1 MPQHSPDLI
10 IPDPET
16 PVRVIGLM
24 SGTSI
29 DGIDAALVELSGGRS
44 PLNITLLA
52 AQTFPYEQ
60 IAPPQLRSQ
69 VLAAASNDPLPL
81 SELAQLD
88 DAIATAFAT
97 AAQLIQRNQPPAQLI
112 GSHGQTVF
120 HAPPPSP
127 DHLGYSLQL
136 GRGAVIAQ
144 QTQLPT
150 VSNFRAADIAAGGQG
165 APLVPP
171 IDVCLF
177 AHPQRDRCVQNLGG
191 IGNVTYLPAGCG
203 DSFQGIL
210 GWDTGPA
217 NILIDLAIAQLTDGA
232 QQYDPNG
239 DWAASGTPNSD
250 LVQQWLRH
258 PFFQQPPPKSTG
270 REDFGPAFLQHCRQQ
285 AAHLAPH
292 LSDADWLA
300 SLTDFTAA
308 AIADSYQRFLPQP
321 PQDIILCGGGSRNHY
336 LRSRLQ
342 THLPGISLASSDDWG
357 LNADFKEAIAF
368 AILAYW
374 RIQGYPGNLPSVTGA
389 SKPVPLGD
397 IHHP

>member
-1 MPQHSPDLI
+1 MPQHRPDVI

-16 PVRVIGLM
+16 PIRVIGLM

-29 DGIDAALVELSGGRS
+29 DGVDAALVELSGGRS
-44 PLNITLLA
+44 PLKISLLA

-60 IAPPQLRSQ
+60 IAPPTLRSQ
-69 VLAAASNDPLPL
+69 VLAAASNQPLAL

-88 DAIATAFAT
+88 DAIASAFAK

-120 HAPPPSP
+120 HAPPPNP
-127 DHLGYSLQL
+127 QQLGYSLQL

-144 QTQLPT
+144 HSGLPT
-150 VSNFRAADIAAGGQG
+150 VNNFRAADIAAGGQG
-165 APLVPP
+165 APLVPA

-177 AHPQRDRCVQNLGG
+177 AHRDRDRCVQNLGG
-191 IGNVTYLPAGCG
+191 IGNLTYLPAGCS
-203 DSFQGIL
+203 DNFQGVL

-217 NILIDLAIAQLTDGA
+217 NLLIDLAVSQLTDGA
-232 QQYDPNG
+232 QQYDHNG
-239 DWAASGTPNSD
+239 HWAASGTPNSE

-270 REDFGPAFLQHCRQQ
+270 REDFGPEFLQHCRQDAQ
-285 AAHLAPH
+285 T

-308 AIADSYQRFLPQP
+308 AIADSYQRFLPQL

-342 THLPGISLASSDDWG
+342 THLPQTSLTTTDDWG
-357 LNADFKEAIAF
+357 INADFKEAIAF

-389 SKPVPLGD
+389 SQPVPLGD

>member
-1 MPQHSPDLI
+1 MPQHRPDVI

-16 PVRVIGLM
+16 PIRVIGLM

-29 DGIDAALVELSGGRS
+29 DGVDAALVELSGGRS
-44 PLNITLLA
+44 PLKITLLA

-60 IAPPQLRSQ
+60 IAPPTLRSQ
-69 VLAAASNDPLPL
+69 VLAAASNQPLAL

-88 DAIATAFAT
+88 DAIATAFAK

-120 HAPPPSP
+120 HAPPPNP
-127 DHLGYSLQL
+127 QQLGYSLQL

-144 QTQLPT
+144 HSGLPT
-150 VSNFRAADIAAGGQG
+150 VNNFRAADIAAGGQG
-165 APLVPP
+165 APLVPA

-177 AHPQRDRCVQNLGG
+177 AHRDRDRCVQNLGG
-191 IGNVTYLPAGCG
+191 IGNLTYLPAGCS
-203 DSFQGIL
+203 DSFQGVL

-217 NILIDLAIAQLTDGA
+217 NLLIDLAVSQLTDGA
-232 QQYDPNG
+232 QQYDHNG
-239 DWAASGTPNSD
+239 HWAASGTPNSD

-270 REDFGPAFLQHCRQQ
+270 REDFGPEFLQHCRQDAQ
-285 AAHLAPH
+285 T
-292 LSDADWLA
+292 LSNADWLA

-308 AIADSYQRFLPQP
+308 AIADSYQRFLPQL
-321 PQDIILCGGGSRNHY
+321 PQDTILCGGGSRNHY

-342 THLPGISLASSDDWG
+342 THLPQTSLTTTDDWG
-357 LNADFKEAIAF
+357 INADFKEAIAF

-389 SKPVPLGD
+389 SQPVPLGD